1 MNKKLAEF
9 CTSKGMAVNGMQ
21 AYGVINEYEVNV
33 KELNVNQASNSGEYP
48 YQFHFSFYATDDQKR
63 IMNNALDD
71 AKIKRCQFHFTEYG
85 LYVALT
91 DFTLG
96 KLIERLPSLFEL
108 FISTISNNGGLTRQ
122 YCPMCGKE
130 FCDNKQELKLDGF
143 SIGID
148 SDCKDSINAAIEAEN
163 KAFEEA
169 PNNYLK
175 GVCGALVGG
184 VIGIVVA
191 IILFNMGFYSS
202 IAAIVSIVVGTLL
215 YKKFGGK
222 PTKMMIVIVSM
233 VTLVFMAISVFLCYF
248 IDAGIAA
255 KEVGLDISAFEAFK
269 IIMDDEEIAGMFRV
283 DMIMVLLFSII
294 GVVLESVY
302 ISKSLKRKQKI

>member
-1 MNKKLAEF
+1 MK
-9 CTSKGMAVNGMQ
+9 
-21 AYGVINEYEVNV
+21 
-33 KELNVNQASNSGEYP
+33 
-48 YQFHFSFYATDDQKR
+48 
-63 IMNNALDD
+63 NALDD

-175 GVCGALVGG
+175 GLCGALVGG